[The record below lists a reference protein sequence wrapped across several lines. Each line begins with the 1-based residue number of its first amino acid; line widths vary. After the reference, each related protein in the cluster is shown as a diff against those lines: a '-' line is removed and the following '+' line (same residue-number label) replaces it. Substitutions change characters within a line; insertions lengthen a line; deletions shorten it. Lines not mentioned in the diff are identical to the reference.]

1 MSRRYADDQF
11 DLGITASPRL
21 SRGMRLALILLGLL
35 LVVVSFPLA
44 FGFAIISGGGH
55 GSPFDSGA
63 AEFAFGVTFLTVPL
77 LILLLG
83 IASLACTNRTRLK
96 IVIALAAAV
105 PVMFG
110 LAVYFGYLA
119 SRPHDHSELVTPA
132 PPLDLD
138 PTRVTAVGGGKHV
151 SIACNPV
158 SGECVQREQ
167 ELGAL
172 PSDRVTNHERAQNA
186 QDQLSGGG
194 RCKVSGTGVRGC
206 LGPLGR

>member
-1 MSRRYADDQF
+1 MSPRYADDRF

-35 LVVVSFPLA
+35 LVPLSLPLA

-55 GSPFDSGA
+55 GSPFDGGA
-63 AEFAFGVTFLTVPL
+63 AEFAFGITFLTVPL

-83 IASLACTNRTRLK
+83 IAALACTNRTRLR
-96 IVIALAAAV
+96 IVIGLAAAV
-105 PVMFG
+105 PVMFA

-119 SRPHDHSELVTPA
+119 SRPREHPELITPA
-132 PPLDLD
+132 PPLGSD
-138 PTRVTAVGGGKHV
+138 PTRVTVAGGGKHV

-167 ELGAL
+167 ELGTL
-172 PSDRVTNHERAQNA
+172 PSNMSAGQENA
-186 QDQLSGGG
+186 PKGED
-194 RCKVSGTGVRGC
+194 
-206 LGPLGR
+206 

>member
-1 MSRRYADDQF
+1 MSSRYADARF

-21 SRGMRLALILLGLL
+21 SRGVRLALILLGLL
-35 LVVVSFPLA
+35 LIPLSLPLA

-55 GSPFDSGA
+55 GSPFDGGA

-96 IVIALAAAV
+96 IVIGLGAAV
-105 PVMFG
+105 PVMFA

-119 SRPHDHSELVTPA
+119 SRPHDHPELITPA

-138 PTRVTAVGGGKHV
+138 PTRVAVAGSGKHV
-151 SIACNPV
+151 SIACNPM
-158 SGECVQREQ
+158 SGECGQREQ
-167 ELGAL
+167 DSGDL
-172 PSDRVTNHERAQNA
+172 PSN
-186 QDQLSGGG
+186 LSVKQESVPKEGD
-194 RCKVSGTGVRGC
+194 
-206 LGPLGR
+206 